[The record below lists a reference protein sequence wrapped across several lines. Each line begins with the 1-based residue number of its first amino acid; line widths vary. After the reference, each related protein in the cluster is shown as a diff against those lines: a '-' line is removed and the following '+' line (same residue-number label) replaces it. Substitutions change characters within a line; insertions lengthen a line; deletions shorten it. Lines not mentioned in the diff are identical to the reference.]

1 MASLTHTEVNSQAL
15 HTLQDELLSLSDKL
29 NDLYDILCG
38 NLKSLGNEWT
48 DEKWDEFDDEFK
60 DEREKV
66 IELSEK
72 YKDWAE
78 KYIQRRIEQVEDFGK
93 TNAGIR

>member
-1 MASLTHTEVNSQAL
+1 MATLTHTEVNSQAL